1 MAETTIPIVTSTPS
15 YYSASKGTY
24 VPIHEMAQHHLDNAI
39 KKLQREQENGFS
51 VPINVLN
58 GLLAEQSRRAAAK
71 PAEQTVEQAESAK
84 PVVEITANTEPSA
97 VNFGVLAASLAT
109 VTNRLTS
116 GVLQANLNPE
126 RIRQLVDAVNAV
138 VVDTGGVNPESAT
151 DTVTSTTVI
160 ETLSKTEYPHLTTR
174 LLLNSL
180 RSYGVTTVGQ
190 LARLAYCD
198 FGAIRFSTAEAFVE
212 ALDVVSKAGLNW
224 AASSTSTI
232 LANDGFINRILN
244 PNASSIEV
252 FTNEASSRLNRA
264 VAGLRSL
271 VPGAPGRWA
280 AVRASTLAIERI
292 FNGIKRRLSLAA
304 SVLGTSLLARGRTAA
319 TAVPVLDNM
328 TNLTAPF
335 RYQVKQYLTRV
346 ESRVARIDSD
356 TTPVSMP
363 VGAC

>member
-1 MAETTIPIVTSTPS
+1 MPETIIPIVTSTPS
-15 YYSASKGTY
+15 YYSASKGTH
-24 VPIHEMAQHHLDNAI
+24 VPIHEMEQHHLDNAI
-39 KKLQREQENGFS
+39 KKLQREQENGS
-51 VPINVLN
+51 PVPINVLN

-71 PAEQTVEQAESAK
+71 AAEQPVTQAEPAK
-84 PVVEITANTEPSA
+84 PAVEITPNAEPPA

-126 RIRQLVDAVNAV
+126 RIKQLVDAVNAV
-138 VVDTGGVNPESAT
+138 VVDTGGVNPEPST
-151 DTVTSTTVI
+151 YTVTSATTI
-160 ETLSKTEYPHLTTR
+160 ESLSKTEYPHLTAR

-180 RSYGVTTVGQ
+180 RSYGIVTVGQ

-224 AASSTSTI
+224 ATSSTI

-244 PNASSIEV
+244 PNASSIDV
-252 FTNEASSRLNRA
+252 FTNEASLRLNRA
-264 VAGLRSL
+264 VAGLRSPATAL
-271 VPGAPGRWA
+271 TSAQ
-280 AVRASTLAIERI
+280 AIERI

-304 SVLGTSLLARGRTAA
+304 SVLGTSLLARGRTAN

-335 RYQVKQYLTRV
+335 RYQVKQYLSRV
-346 ESRVARIDSD
+346 EARVARIEGA
-356 TTPVSMP
+356 TTAPSMP
-363 VGAC
+363 VEAC